1 MSEADEGLRTLRA
14 ASWPRLDR
22 LLDRLLDLSDEEVR
36 RELAGLP
43 PEDLAL
49 RPRFEAALAA
59 ARGEAGPLARPAA
72 ESWAPLLADDP
83 PERPAMAPGA
93 RLGPW
98 EIEGELGRGGMGTV
112 YAVRRADGAYDQPAA
127 LKLLATSADEPA
139 SRARFLQE
147 RQILARLEHPA
158 IARLLDGGVAPDGR
172 PWLAHE
178 RVDGVPLTRFAD
190 ARRLGV
196 EDRLRLFLVV
206 VGAVDFAHRNLVVH
220 RDLKPPN
227 ILVSAAGEV
236 KLLDFGIAK
245 LLDSAADDL
254 ASTRTLVGA
263 PLTPQ
268 YAAPEQVTG
277 GAVTTATD
285 VYALG
290 LVLYELLCG
299 ARPYRVDGGSA
310 LAIERSILMTDAR
323 PPSSAARDAEE
334 AASGRSTTPEQ
345 LVRRLAGDLDAIV
358 AKAIAKAPAERYST
372 ADALRRD
379 LENHLAG
386 RPIVARR
393 ETVAGRARRFA
404 RRHRVGVAAAAA
416 LAAAL
421 LAGLAALGY
430 ALLQSR
436 ARLAEAR
443 RAEAIQ
449 GFLLALFSEVDPER
463 SLGRDVPLREVV
475 DRGAARLATEL
486 RDQPRARAELLL
498 TLGAIYRR
506 LALYPEAER
515 LLGEAL
521 AVTRGEHGERSP
533 EAARVLVALG
543 DLAYW
548 RDDTSRALDLQLEAL
563 AIFSAAGARSR
574 AEAASAQFNVGA
586 TLRQLGRYEEALEA
600 EQRALFL
607 ERALHGEA
615 SLEYADVAAGL
626 ALTLQNLDRSTE
638 AIPHAALALATRRRL
653 LPADH
658 PRVADAL
665 EALGLARMAAGESAA
680 ALAALEESLAIRR
693 RVFGSEHPAV
703 LEGLN
708 SLASAFEDS
717 ARFEEA
723 LAVRR
728 EALPLARRILPPGND
743 SLAVHLNNH
752 ATVAFRLG
760 CFAEAATGFREA
772 AAIWVATAG
781 EKSTRVATV
790 RNNLGFAL
798 LELGRPEEAAR
809 EVAVALA
816 VREELLGPEGAEV
829 AQSLRILGLARLALG
844 DLAAARA
851 DLDRA
856 VALSRRVY
864 PERHLRLAETL
875 AARARIAV
883 ADGRDAAAR
892 RDLQEALAIREERL
906 GAGNPLTEELRE
918 ELARAGGA
926 GG

>member
-1 MSEADEGLRTLRA
+1 M
-14 ASWPRLDR
+14 
-22 LLDRLLDLSDEEVR
+22 
-36 RELAGLP
+36 
-43 PEDLAL
+43 
-49 RPRFEAALAA
+49 
-59 ARGEAGPLARPAA
+59 
-72 ESWAPLLADDP
+72 
-83 PERPAMAPGA
+83 
-93 RLGPW
+93 
-98 EIEGELGRGGMGTV
+98 
-112 YAVRRADGAYDQPAA
+112 
-127 LKLLATSADEPA
+127 
-139 SRARFLQE
+139 
-147 RQILARLEHPA
+147 
-158 IARLLDGGVAPDGR
+158 
-172 PWLAHE
+172 
-178 RVDGVPLTRFAD
+178 
-190 ARRLGV
+190 
-196 EDRLRLFLVV
+196 

-220 RDLKPPN
+220 RDLKPSN
-227 ILVSAAGEV
+227 ILVSASGEV

-245 LLDSAADDL
+245 LLDSAADEL
-254 ASTRTLVGA
+254 VSTRTLLGA

-310 LAIERSILMTDAR
+310 LALERSIATTDAK
-323 PPSSAARDAEE
+323 PPSSAARNAGE
-334 AASGRSTTPEQ
+334 AATARSTTPER

-358 AKAIAKAPAERYST
+358 GKAIAKQPADRYST

-393 ETVAGRARRFA
+393 ESFAGRARKFA
-404 RRHRVGVAAAAA
+404 RRHRVGVAATAA

-436 ARLAEAR
+436 ARLAEAE

-463 SLGRDVPLREVV
+463 ALGREVPLREVV

-498 TLGAIYRR
+498 TLGTIYRR

-515 LLGEAL
+515 LLDEAL

-533 EAARVLVALG
+533 EAGRVLVALG
-543 DLAYW
+543 DLDYW
-548 RDDTSRALDLQLEAL
+548 RDDYQRALDLQLAAL
-563 AIFSAAGARSR
+563 AIFSAAGVDSR

-586 TLRQLGRYEEALEA
+586 TLRQLGRYQEALAA
-600 EQRALFL
+600 ELRALEL
-607 ERALHGEA
+607 ESALHGEA

-638 AIPHAALALATRRRL
+638 AIPHAALALVTRRRL

-665 EALGLARMAAGESAA
+665 EALGLARMAAGESVSAI
-680 ALAALEESLAIRR
+680 AALEESLAIRR

-708 SLASAFEDS
+708 SLASALEDA

-728 EALPLARRILPPGND
+728 EAMPIARRILPPVND
-743 SLAVHLNNH
+743 SLAVHVNNV
-752 ATVAFRLG
+752 AGVAFRLG
-760 CFAEAATGFREA
+760 RFEEAAAGFEEA
-772 AAIWVATAG
+772 AAIWRFTAG
-781 EKSTRVATV
+781 EKSTRVAAA

-798 LELGRPEEAAR
+798 LELGRPGEAKR
-809 EVAVALA
+809 EVAAALA
-816 VREELLGPEGAEV
+816 IREELLGVESAGV

-844 DLAAARA
+844 ERAGARA
-851 DLDRA
+851 DFDRA

-875 AARARIAV
+875 AARARLAA
-883 ADGRDAAAR
+883 ADGRNAAAR
-892 RDLQEALAIREERL
+892 QDLEEALAIRAERL
-906 GAGNPLTEELRE
+906 GVESPLTEELRKE
-918 ELARAGGA
+918 VAHLPPG
-926 GG
+926 